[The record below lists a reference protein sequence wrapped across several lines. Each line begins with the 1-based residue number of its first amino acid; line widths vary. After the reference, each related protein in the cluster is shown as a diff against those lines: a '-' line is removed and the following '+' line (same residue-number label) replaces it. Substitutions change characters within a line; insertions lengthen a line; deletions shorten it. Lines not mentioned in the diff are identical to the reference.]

1 MPDLYSRSNVY
12 FLIGVTFWLL
22 INTFYPLVTKTLI
35 YVCLCSDVPSPPE
48 GPLTPF
54 NITKNAC
61 QLQWRPPKDDGGSD
75 ITHYIVEKMDAEN
88 LRWVPVTE
96 VSGTQAR

>member
-1 MPDLYSRSNVY
+1 MKP
-12 FLIGVTFWLL
+12 FIF
-22 INTFYPLVTKTLI
+22 
-35 YVCLCSDVPSPPE
+35 VCICSDVPSPPE